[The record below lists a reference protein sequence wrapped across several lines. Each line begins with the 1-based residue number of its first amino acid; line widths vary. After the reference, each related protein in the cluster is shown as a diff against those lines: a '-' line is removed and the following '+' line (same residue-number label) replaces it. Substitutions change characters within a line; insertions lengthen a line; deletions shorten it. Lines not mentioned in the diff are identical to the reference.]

1 MRKFVVNVNGSKYEI
16 EVDEISVGEAAAT
29 AVKSESVKPAQP
41 VEAPK
46 QTAVPV
52 VSAGNGTKIESPMPG
67 TILAVNK
74 KAGDTVK
81 AGDAI
86 IILEAMK
93 MENEILAPIDGKII
107 AIRVQK
113 GATVESGE
121 LLAIIA

>member
-74 KAGDTVK
+74 KAGD
-81 AGDAI
+81 AI

-107 AIRVQK
+107 DIRVQK